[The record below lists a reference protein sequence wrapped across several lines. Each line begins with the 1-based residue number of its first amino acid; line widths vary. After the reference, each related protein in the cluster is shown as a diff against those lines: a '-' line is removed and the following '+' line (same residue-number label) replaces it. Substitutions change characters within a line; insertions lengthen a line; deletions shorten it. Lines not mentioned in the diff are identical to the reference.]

1 MEHNVDLLDD
11 GLHQLAKLNTT
22 AEDVAGRVLKQAEEK
37 LRKRDVRI
45 KREAGTEGL
54 GIRDVLKSISRVDVY
69 E

>member
-11 GLHQLAKLNTT
+11 GLHQLAKLNTK

-54 GIRDVLKSISRVDVY
+54 GIRDVLKSISRVDV
-69 E
+69 

>member
-11 GLHQLAKLNTT
+11 GLHQLAKLNNT
-22 AEDVAGRVLKQAEEK
+22 AEDVAGRVLKKAEEK

-54 GIRDVLKSISRVDVY
+54 GIRDVLKSIARVDV
-69 E
+69 